1 MPVNGVL
8 PVYIFVPLEPETN
21 PVSVNVTASNVVL
34 SLVAL
39 ILKSEIKDLKQNK
52 DRIPKDT
59 EKIILDAE
67 KHFKR

>member
-1 MPVNGVL
+1 MSKNFDTKE
-8 PVYIFVPLEPETN
+8 I
-21 PVSVNVTASNVVL
+21 L
-34 SLVAL
+34 SAIDTLLDSSSMININSEKQVQPL

-52 DRIPKDT
+52 DSIPKDT

>member
-1 MPVNGVL
+1 MSKNFDTKEILSAIDTLLDSSSVVNINSEKQVQ
-8 PVYIFVPLEPETN
+8 P
-21 PVSVNVTASNVVL
+21 
-34 SLVAL
+34 L

>member
-1 MPVNGVL
+1 MSKNFDTKE
-8 PVYIFVPLEPETN
+8 I
-21 PVSVNVTASNVVL
+21 L
-34 SLVAL
+34 SAIDTLLDSSSMININSEKQVQPL

>member
-1 MPVNGVL
+1 MSKNFDTKE
-8 PVYIFVPLEPETN
+8 I
-21 PVSVNVTASNVVL
+21 L
-34 SLVAL
+34 SEIDTLLDSSSMININSEKQVQPL

-52 DRIPKDT
+52 DSIPKDT

>member
-39 ILKSEIKDLKQNK
+39 ILKSEIKDLKDLFLSLDK
-52 DRIPKDT
+52 DNDGVLTIQ
-59 EKIILDAE
+59 EI
-67 KHFKR
+67 